1 MDLANTNIEIRER
14 SLSQRV
20 DLALRFV
27 ATRALG
33 VGLYAAIGVIP
44 AMALNAMLVW
54 LLDPFQTW
62 SALDWQVPWVLI
74 MYLTWVESPLVMAP
88 LVVFLGAALFRQ
100 PMTWRSALADVARK
114 FCSQIYVHGIVRC
127 HLFWVAL
134 VLLAYV
140 NQSDVGFYTLV
151 IFGVLF
157 GSIFWFLRPYVDQI
171 IYLERLPLMFKK
183 EHPMTVG
190 QRSSILHSADSG
202 TTMMESFINV
212 LLSAIVFYATYG
224 LCLWAYYWI
233 TFNTVTQDWFAASIF
248 AFAWWNTMVVATVL
262 RFLGYLD
269 ARIRSEG
276 WELDLRVRREAEQQ
290 ATHGVGQARSTG
302 GQTRAADRSLGEVA

>member
-27 ATRALG
+27 ATRAWG
-33 VGLYAAIGVIP
+33 VGLYAAMGVIP
-44 AMALNAMLVW
+44 ALAFNALLVW
-54 LLDPFQTW
+54 SLDPFQTW
-62 SALDWQVPWVLI
+62 NALDWQVPWVLI

-100 PMTWRSALADVARK
+100 PMTWRAALGDVAK
-114 FCSQIYVHGIVRC
+114 KMISQIYVHGIVRC

-134 VLLAYV
+134 VLLAYA
-140 NQSDVGFYTLV
+140 NQSEVAFYSLV
-151 IFGVLF
+151 VFGVLF
-157 GSIFWFLRPYVDQI
+157 GSVFWFLRPYVDHI
-171 IYLERLPLMFKK
+171 MYLERLPLLLKK

-202 TTMMESFINV
+202 ETMLESFINV
-212 LLSAIVFYATYG
+212 LLSVIVFYTTYSF
-224 LCLWAYYWI
+224 CLWAYYWV
-233 TFNTVTQDWFAASIF
+233 TFNTVSQDWFAVSIF
-248 AFAWWNTMVVATVL
+248 AVAWWNAMVVATVL

-290 ATHGVGQARSTG
+290 AAHGVGQTRGAGSP
-302 GQTRAADRSLGEVA
+302 TRAADRSLGDVA